1 LLVVKGIMPFDRGPT
16 AFPRCDMKRAFL
28 LGAALIIGLAP
39 AARAQLA
46 TGNIYGEVSDA
57 SGAVLPGATVTLT
70 GPNVGTQTTTT
81 GTKGEF
87 RFLNLDPGTYRLA
100 VSLPGFGPITRDV
113 IVNTGTNANLTFSL
127 KVAGVEE
134 TVTVTAET
142 PVVDPKKMGTST
154 TLTKEE
160 LSKIPNSRDPW
171 AVLRTIPG
179 VVVDRVNIAGNES
192 GQQSNFQGKGADI
205 KDSIWSVDGVN
216 VTDMAAIGS
225 SPTYYDYDA
234 FDEINVT
241 TGGNDLRV
249 QTGGIGLN
257 FVTKRGTNDFHGSLR
272 GYYTYHGLQGTN
284 LPDELKTDPRLL
296 LPDGTFADKA
306 NHIDQ
311 IADYGADL
319 GGPIIKDKLW
329 FWGSYGRQDI
339 RNVNFNQTRDK
350 TLLKDY
356 SGKLNWQA
364 TGNDMVS
371 FFYFNGAKEKFGRS
385 PGLEGVEPDSF
396 LWNQSNEYPSGPHGL
411 YKGEWNHVFSPN
423 FTVNAKYAYYGT
435 GFGFT
440 PRGGA
445 DKDGGDDQFN
455 GMGVGSYQT
464 YQALRPEH
472 IANLDG
478 SYFATALG
486 GNHELKFGFGYRRTP
501 VDSITAYSG
510 SKIFAVK
517 QTADGGVA
525 LVTRDRVASYKT
537 SYTDLYLG
545 DVYTKGRLTLNV
557 GARYDHQTGGNRP
570 SSAAANPV
578 FPELLPALS
587 FGGEGQGVTWND
599 VSPRAGI
606 SYALDENRKT
616 IVRGSYAR
624 YAGQLSSSDASYD
637 NPLGSPSYLAYN
649 WVDLNGDGLA
659 QKNEVLIDQG
669 IQYFGFVDPAN
680 PANVT
685 SPNRIDTN
693 YHANHDNEFVVA
705 IDHELIPDLA
715 VSAAYTFR
723 KSTGITTW
731 TPRIGLTTADYTANP
746 PVTQNGFTAETFSPD
761 PALIDASN
769 GGRIL
774 TNRPDYSRRYSGVE
788 VSLTKRL
795 SKKWMGRAAFSY
807 MDWTE
812 SYDGPLAIQNPTAT
826 DYFIQG
832 VNSGF
837 AGPRVNDGQFAPR
850 SAGSGKGDIFYG
862 PKWQV
867 TANALYQLP
876 YGFEVAGVLFGR
888 QGYPRPIFLRLS
900 AGGDGSLRV
909 IATPD
914 LDTERYEN
922 LWNLDLRLS
931 KNVKVAGRTGL
942 VLTADLFNVL
952 NTATELN
959 RNRQA
964 NAAAFD
970 RLDEVLSPRVLRF
983 GLRFTF

>member
-1 LLVVKGIMPFDRGPT
+1 
-16 AFPRCDMKRAFL
+16 MKKAFL
-28 LGAALIIGLAP
+28 LGAALLMGLLP
-39 AARAQLA
+39 ATTKAQVS
-46 TGNIYGEVSDA
+46 TGNIYGQVSDA
-57 SGAVLPGATVTLT
+57 SGALLPGATVTLT
-70 GPNVGTQTTTT
+70 GPNIGTQTTTS
-81 GTKGEF
+81 GSDGSF
-87 RFLNLDPGTYRLA
+87 RFLNLDPGTYR
-100 VSLPGFGPITRDV
+100 VVVDLPGFSNVTRDV
-113 IVNTGTNANLTFSL
+113 IVNTGTNANLTFAL

-154 TLTKEE
+154 TLTRDE
-160 LSKIPNSRDPW
+160 LSEVPNSRDPW

-192 GQQSNFQGKGADI
+192 GQQSNFTGKGADI
-205 KDSIWSVDGVN
+205 KDSIWSIDGVN

-241 TGGNDLRV
+241 TGGNDLRI
-249 QTGGIGLN
+249 QTGGIGIN

-272 GYYTYHGLQGTN
+272 GFYTYHGLQSTN
-284 LPDELKTDPRLL
+284 LPAELLHDPRLQ
-296 LPDGTFADKA
+296 LPDGSFSDKA

-319 GGPIIKDKLW
+319 GGPILRDKLW
-329 FWGSYGRQDI
+329 FWGSYGKQDI
-339 RNVNFNQTRDK
+339 RNVNFNQTKDK

-356 SGKLNWQA
+356 SAKLNWQA
-364 TGNDMVS
+364 TSNDMVS
-371 FFYFNGAKEKFGRS
+371 AFFFNGAKEKFGRA

-396 LWNQSNEYPSGPHGL
+396 LWNQTNQYPDGPHGL
-411 YKGEWNHVFSPN
+411 WKGEWNHVFNPSL
-423 FTVNAKYAYYGT
+423 TVNAKYAYYGA

-440 PRGGA
+440 PRGGT
-445 DKDGGDDQFN
+445 DQDGGDDQFN
-455 GMGVGSYQT
+455 GMGVGSYQS
-464 YQALRPEH
+464 YRALRPEH
-472 IANLDG
+472 IVNVDG
-478 SYFATALG
+478 NYFKTALG
-486 GNHELKFGFGYRRTP
+486 GNHEFRVGFGYRHTP

-510 SKIFAVK
+510 SKVFAVK
-517 QTADGGVA
+517 QVADGGVA
-525 LVTRDRVASYKT
+525 LVTRDRVASYVT
-537 SYTDLYLG
+537 SYTSFYLG
-545 DVYTKGRLTLNV
+545 DIYTRGRLTANV

-570 SSAAANPV
+570 SSAAANPA

-587 FGGEGQGVTWND
+587 FPGTGQGVTWND
-599 VSPRAGI
+599 ISPRLGV
-606 SYALDENRKT
+606 SYALDEGRKT

-649 WVDLNGDGLA
+649 WLDLNNDGLA
-659 QKNEVLIDQG
+659 QKNEVLVDQG
-669 IQYFGFVDPAN
+669 IQYFGFVDPTN
-680 PANVT
+680 PASVT
-685 SPNRIDTN
+685 SPNVIDAN

-705 IDHELIPDLA
+705 VDHELMPNLA

-723 KSTGITTW
+723 TSSDIATW
-731 TPRIGLTTADYTANP
+731 TPRIGLTSADYTANP
-746 PVTQNGFTAETFSPD
+746 AVTENGFTAQSFSPD
-761 PALIDASN
+761 PLLVDATG

-774 TNRPDYSRRYSGVE
+774 TNRPDYSRHYNGLE
-788 VSLTKRL
+788 LTLNKRL
-795 SKKWMGRAAFSY
+795 SNKWMARAAFSY
-807 MDWTE
+807 MSWTE
-812 SYDGPLAIQNPTAT
+812 HYNGAGAIQNPTRT
-826 DYFIQG
+826 DYYIQG

-837 AGPRVNDGQFAPR
+837 AGPLVEGGQFAPR

-867 TANALYQLP
+867 IANALYQLP
-876 YGFEVAGVLFGR
+876 AGFEVAGALFGR
-888 QGYPRPIFLRLS
+888 QGYPRPIFLRLD
-900 AGGDGSLRV
+900 AGRDGTIRV
-909 IATPD
+909 LGTSE
-914 LDTERYEN
+914 LDTHRYEN

-931 KNVKVAGRTGL
+931 KSFSVAGRRGL

-964 NAAAFD
+964 NAAVYN

-983 GLRFTF
+983 GVRFTF